1 MFRKKTSKPVFPPP
15 VPENIIFP
23 KLNGFRYITDFFPR
37 SRAEALLGRLAA
49 YHQQIG
55 LPQDYT
61 QTVINLVAHTLV
73 FAGKLAQAHN
83 LPEGDCIVLY
93 LAVIYAYMTPPSAD
107 PVFHTLLN
115 ARLAGDEIRQWK
127 FTESAAVRVARALKE
142 YSSGDKVLKTRL
154 LRAMS
159 RTIHQA
165 ADPRQVVY
173 RAVTGIME
181 RQDAADVWDVLKN
194 LEPTEQK
201 LYEALCRYFADEV
214 YPLPSTPERW
224 EYAHDFVQ
232 EPGIWRIRLYSV
244 GSPGGHDWDYAM
256 VNVPLLKKM
265 RIAVGPLELFI
276 NDTNAAV
283 AIEARK
289 AMDLVY
295 ARRPKLYEQWKEDK
309 GQAAALLEAGQISK
323 KQYNAFKALWHRER
337 GLPWMHYGWK
347 MGDETLP
354 DSLEALIPARE
365 GGYNQIP
372 LLLHDC
378 LINPLPTPQA
388 DWWIGGKKEGLV
400 LDVLTAAVE
409 RMNTAAA
416 KAILTSTIEEFETK
430 RSGRKT
436 RVAI

>member
-1 MFRKKTSKPVFPPP
+1 MFRKQPRKPDFPPP
-15 VPENIIFP
+15 PPEGVVFP
-23 KLNGFRYITDFFPR
+23 RPDGFRYIPDFFPR
-37 SRAEALLGRLAA
+37 SRLEALLGRLAA
-49 YHQQIG
+49 YHQQTG
-55 LPQDYT
+55 LPPDYT
-61 QTVINLVAHTLV
+61 RTIINLVAHTLV
-73 FAGKLAQAHN
+73 FAGKLAQAHS
-83 LPEGDCIVLY
+83 LPDGDRIVLY
-93 LAVIYAYMTPPSAD
+93 LAVIYAYMTPPTAD
-107 PVFHTLLN
+107 PVFHTLNN
-115 ARLAGDEIRQWK
+115 ARLAGDEIKQWK
-127 FTESAAVRVARALKE
+127 FTDSAAVRVVRAIKE
-142 YSSGDKVLKTRL
+142 YSSKDNVLRVRL

-159 RTIHQA
+159 RAIHQA
-165 ADPRQVVY
+165 GDPRQVVY
-173 RAVTGIME
+173 QSVTGVME
-181 RQDAADVWDVLKN
+181 RQDAADVWEQLKN
-194 LEPTEQK
+194 LHTEK
-201 LYEALCRYFADEV
+201 ELYETLCRYFQADEV

-232 EPGIWRIRLYSV
+232 EPGLWRIRLYSV
-244 GSPGGHDWDYAM
+244 GSPGGSDWDYAM
-256 VNVPLLKKM
+256 VNVPLLTKM
-265 RIAVGPLELFI
+265 RIAIGPLELFI

-289 AMDLVY
+289 AMDIVY

-309 GQAAALLEAGQISK
+309 GRATALLEAGEISK
-323 KQYNAFKALWHRER
+323 KQYSAFKALWHRER

-354 DSLEALIPARE
+354 PSLETLIPARE

-388 DWWIGGKKEGLV
+388 DWWISGKKEGLV
-400 LDVLTAAVE
+400 LDVLTGAVA

-416 KAILTSTIEEFETK
+416 KNILTSTIEEFETK